1 MSVTISRMTAV
12 KGRLSTIN
20 ESLFP
25 TMSKSCCDSPAVL
38 GRYGVRYGR
47 GRKRKHTINLQK
59 SLDITKRLQQYFLKI
74 FVWFFL
80 CSLSGLQGFA
90 AYFFLKKS
98 NYQLCCTS

>member
-25 TMSKSCCDSPAVL
+25 TMSKICCGSPAVL

-47 GRKRKHTINLQK
+47 GQKRKHTINLQK
-59 SLDITKRLQQYFLKI
+59 SFRITKLFIVYFLKI
-74 FVWFFL
+74 FVGFFL
-80 CSLSGLQGFA
+80 CSPSGLQGFA
-90 AYFFLKKS
+90 AYFFFKKS
-98 NYQLCCTS
+98 NYQLCC